1 MQCARAATSSLTRAA
16 TAPRPAALASRL
28 ASSPSPLAF
37 PPHLRTYATKPQ
49 DATQEMQEK
58 QLRLSE
64 KMGRMK
70 QGMGSLSVN
79 IVFANHIRPAEG
91 RVLPPD
97 ATFADKRKYAW
108 FDMQNWGYSLYTRY
122 GWRKLLGS
130 DWHKQ
135 FEERTLAAYQAM
147 NQALAIGN
155 YDRLRQYAATS
166 VVEAIKAQRTRKLQ
180 GLRLSWKLHR
190 VVEQE
195 IVCAR
200 QQEIFKKDEYVGQ
213 AVVRFVT
220 EQSLEVRDAQ
230 GRRVGTGSHERPE
243 TVTEYCIFQRDMWR
257 PDDNWMCIKRQA
269 RETDTLANPADQP

>member
-1 MQCARAATSSLTRAA
+1 MQSARAASSTLARAATRAPA
-16 TAPRPAALASRL
+16 LPQLAPRLS
-28 ASSPSPLAF
+28 SSPVAF
-37 PPHLRTYATKPQ
+37 TAIRAYATTPAK
-49 DATQEMQEK
+49 DATQDMQQK
-58 QLRLSE
+58 QLRLAE

-79 IVFANHIRPAEG
+79 IIFANHIRPAEG

-97 ATFADKRKYAW
+97 ATFADKRKYLM
-108 FDMQNWGYSLYTRY
+108 FDAQNWGYSLWTRY

-147 NQALAIGN
+147 NQALALGN
-155 YDRLRQYAATS
+155 YDRLRQYATS
-166 VVEAIKAQRTRKLQ
+166 SVIDAIKVQRTRKLQ

-200 QQEIFKKDEYVGQ
+200 QQEIVKKDEYVGQ

-220 EQSLEVRDAQ
+220 EQSLEVRDAH
-230 GRRVGTGSHERPE
+230 GRLIGTGSHDRPE
-243 TVTEYCIFQRDMWR
+243 IVTEYCIFQRDMWR